1 LNKLNIEIMSTKEK
15 MPIPEE
21 IINPIPETKDQ
32 GKTKSDRVHIDP
44 LEKKAFDTPNT
55 GGRSGK

>member
-1 LNKLNIEIMSTKEK
+1 MSTKEK
-15 MPIPEE
+15 
-21 IINPIPETKDQ
+21 NPIPENNHPAPKTEDQ
-32 GKTKSDRVHIDP
+32 GKSKSDRKHIDP

>member
-1 LNKLNIEIMSTKEK
+1 MKIMSTKEK
-15 MPIPEE
+15 QPIPETN
-21 IINPIPETKDQ
+21 NPIPETKDQ
-32 GKTKSDRVHIDP
+32 GKTKSDRKHIDP

>member
-1 LNKLNIEIMSTKEK
+1 MSTKEK

-32 GKTKSDRVHIDP
+32 GKTKSDRMHIDP